1 MNLMLGV
8 SAVLPILIYMLG
20 GAILKRAKMLS
31 DTTLNEVNR
40 IIFSYCFPFLIF
52 NSIYRTNIKEALN
65 PGFLWTMVVLFLL
78 VTAIV
83 LVIFPK
89 RFASKPVLGSMLQG
103 VVRSN
108 SLLFALPVVIAIT
121 GKDRAGLASL
131 SIAVMVPLSNI
142 VSVIILEVL
151 RGDKLCIKSLL
162 LSIVKNPII
171 AGALAALAVKGMGI
185 RFPAVAERM
194 IGDIASL
201 VTPIAL
207 VTLGA
212 GLKLADTVFYR
223 RELRAVCIM
232 KLLVTPLIFVLVIKA
247 LGFDGTA
254 VLTAMALS
262 AVPTAV
268 SSYPTAKA
276 MGADAVLAGQIVAVT
291 STLSILSVFM
301 WVLTLSA
308 LGWIGG

>member
-1 MNLMLGV
+1 MNLMLAV
-8 SAVLPILIYMLG
+8 SAVLLILIYMAG
-20 GAILKRAKMLS
+20 GAMLKRAKMLS

-52 NSIYRTNIKEALN
+52 NSIYRTNLQEALN
-65 PGFLWTMVVLFLL
+65 PGFLWVMVVLFLL

-83 LVIFPK
+83 LMIFPK
-89 RFASKPVLGSMLQG
+89 RFPSKPVLGSVLQG

-108 SLLFALPVVIAIT
+108 SLLFALPVVIAIS
-121 GKDRAGLASL
+121 GKDQAGLASL

-151 RGDKLCIKSLL
+151 RGEKLRLKSLF
-162 LSIVKNPII
+162 LSIIKNPII
-171 AGALAALAVKGMGI
+171 AGALAALLVKGLGI
-185 RFPAVAERM
+185 RFPAVAER
-194 IGDIASL
+194 IIADIAAL

-212 GLKLADTVFYR
+212 GLKLTDTVYYK
-223 RELRAVCIM
+223 RELRAVSIM
-232 KLLVTPLIFVLVIKA
+232 KLLITPLIFVLVIKA
-247 LGFDGTA
+247 LGFDKTA

-291 STLSILSVFM
+291 STLSILTVFL
-301 WVLTLSA
+301 WVLSLSA
-308 LGWIGG
+308 MGWIG

>member
-1 MNLMLGV
+1 MNLMLAV
-8 SAVLPILIYMLG
+8 SAVLPILIYMAG
-20 GAILKRAKMLS
+20 GAMLKRAKMLS

-52 NSIYRTNIKEALN
+52 NSIYRTNLQEALN
-65 PGFLWTMVVLFLL
+65 PGFLWAMVVLFLL

-83 LVIFPK
+83 LLIFPK
-89 RFASKPVLGSMLQG
+89 RFPSKPVLGSVLQD

-108 SLLFALPVVIAIT
+108 SLLFALPVVIAIS
-121 GKDRAGLASL
+121 GKDQAGLASL

-151 RGDKLCIKSLL
+151 RGEKLRLKNLF
-162 LSIVKNPII
+162 LSIIKNPII
-171 AGALAALAVKGMGI
+171 AGALAALLIKGLGI
-185 RFPAVAERM
+185 RFPAVAER
-194 IGDIASL
+194 IIADIAAL

-212 GLKLADTVFYR
+212 GLKLTDTVYYK
-223 RELRAVCIM
+223 RELRAVSIM
-232 KLLVTPLIFVLVIKA
+232 KLLITPLIFVLVIKA
-247 LGFDGTA
+247 LGFDKTA

-291 STLSILSVFM
+291 STLSILTVFL
-301 WVLTLSA
+301 WVLSLSA
-308 LGWIGG
+308 MGWIG